1 VSSADNFSILLL
13 FCVCVCV
20 GEGFLE
26 GLLMAGW
33 LAKLV
38 HISGSLE
45 DSVASWTLTKS
56 KEWFLFCCSD

>member
-1 VSSADNFSILLL
+1 
-13 FCVCVCV
+13 
-20 GEGFLE
+20 
-26 GLLMAGW
+26 MAGW